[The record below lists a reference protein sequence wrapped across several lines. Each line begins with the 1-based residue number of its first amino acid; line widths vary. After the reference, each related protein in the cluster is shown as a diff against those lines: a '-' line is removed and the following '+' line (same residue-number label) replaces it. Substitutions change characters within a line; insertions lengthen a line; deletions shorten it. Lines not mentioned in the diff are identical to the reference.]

1 MTWFLRQMVKA
12 FADLPLVETRKITDD
27 NADYNRGVL
36 RVQAGTPR
44 LK

>member
-1 MTWFLRQMVKA
+1 MTWSLRQMVKA

-27 NADYNRGVL
+27 NADNNRGVL